1 MSKSSVDSLKIK
13 AKLLQKAKKSK
24 GEEIALKEA
33 FKIIAE
39 SAGYNSWKDLKDS
52 YELADLV
59 NPPRW
64 SAQWKKWF
72 STKEEALEFLKSDEF
87 ILPYRKQFFVCD
99 RDYLSGLDV
108 DPDST
113 DFKCLGNDWTS
124 DLAVKTLQDKLQK
137 S

>member
-1 MSKSSVDSLKIK
+1 MSSSSIESLKIK

-24 GEEIALKEA
+24 GEDIALKEA
-33 FKIIAE
+33 FKIIAKT
-39 SAGYNSWKDLKDS
+39 AGYENWKALKDS

-64 SAQWKKWF
+64 ASQWKKWF
-72 STKEEALEFLKSDEF
+72 STIEEARKFATPTEY

-99 RDYLSGLDV
+99 DNYLRELGLDSS
-108 DPDST
+108 ST
-113 DFKCLGNDWTS
+113 ELLELGREWTD
-124 DLAVKTLQDKLQK
+124 DLTRERLKRLL